1 MKVVSNIIQ
10 RGLVVEFY
18 KQNAAFFGLILLV
31 FFGFIKSS
39 EHIAI
44 GSFLVNNPESLLFV
58 YALWMAYAV
67 KVVLFL
73 LPAINRPENQFLAN
87 YFLLNPFTKYM
98 VSWTSVLVLLI
109 PVIMYGV
116 FLMSL
121 SAMQGHVLPIFS
133 ILACLFMLITILALL
148 VNNQLNRL
156 PHEKKIFQFR
166 PFKKITIAP
175 EFFFISFLIRN
186 EIVLLILTKIYGALL
201 IIGSSA
207 LYQTDD
213 FDLRLLTTGV
223 LLAAVG
229 NVAILHKY
237 VWFQYQPM
245 AFSLN
250 LPIAFFKIVVR
261 QIITFFILLLP
272 EFMVLLRHYPLE
284 PGIYD
289 VFGLLFF
296 PVGLCYLMY
305 GWMIWKNTTLSDF
318 IIVVF
323 WLIVLSTFFILFS
336 VHPAILGIFTL
347 VLSVIITYFRHYQY
361 EHLE

>member
-1 MKVVSNIIQ
+1 MTIISNIIL

-39 EHIAI
+39 EHISI

-58 YALWMAYAV
+58 YALWLAYAV
-67 KVVLFL
+67 KVMLFL
-73 LPAINRPENQFLAN
+73 LPAINRTENQFLAN
-87 YFLLNPFTKYM
+87 YFLFDPFTKLM
-98 VSWTSVLVLLI
+98 ASSTSVFVLLI

-133 ILACLFMLITILALL
+133 IFASLFIFITILALL

-156 PHEKKIFQFR
+156 PHEKKIFQLR

-186 EIVLLILTKIYGALL
+186 EIVLFMLTKIYGALL
-201 IIGSSA
+201 IIGTSA
-207 LYQTDD
+207 LYQTDI

-229 NVAILHKY
+229 NVAILYKY

-250 LPIAFFKIVVR
+250 LPIAFFKIVLQ
-261 QIITFFILLLP
+261 QIITFFIILLP
-272 EFMVLLRHYPLE
+272 EFVVMLRHYPLE
-284 PGIYD
+284 PGAYD
-289 VFGLLFF
+289 VFGLLLF
-296 PVGLCYLMY
+296 PVALCYLMY
-305 GWMIWKNTTLSDF
+305 GWMIRKQTTLSDF
-318 IIVVF
+318 MVVVF
-323 WLIVLSTFFILFS
+323 WLIVLTTFFILFS
-336 VHPAILGIFTL
+336 VHPTVLGIFIL
-347 VLSVIITYFRHYQY
+347 VISVIITYFRHYQY

>member
-87 YFLLNPFTKYM
+87 YFLLNPFTKFT

-133 ILACLFMLITILALL
+133 IVACLFMLITILALL

-156 PHEKKIFQFR
+156 PHEKKIFQLR
-166 PFKKITIAP
+166 PFKKITIVP

-186 EIVLLILTKIYGALL
+186 EIVLLILTKYTG
-201 IIGSSA
+201 
-207 LYQTDD
+207 LY
-213 FDLRLLTTGV
+213 
-223 LLAAVG
+223 
-229 NVAILHKY
+229 
-237 VWFQYQPM
+237 
-245 AFSLN
+245 
-250 LPIAFFKIVVR
+250 
-261 QIITFFILLLP
+261 
-272 EFMVLLRHYPLE
+272 
-284 PGIYD
+284 
-289 VFGLLFF
+289 
-296 PVGLCYLMY
+296 
-305 GWMIWKNTTLSDF
+305 
-318 IIVVF
+318 
-323 WLIVLSTFFILFS
+323 
-336 VHPAILGIFTL
+336 
-347 VLSVIITYFRHYQY
+347 
-361 EHLE
+361 